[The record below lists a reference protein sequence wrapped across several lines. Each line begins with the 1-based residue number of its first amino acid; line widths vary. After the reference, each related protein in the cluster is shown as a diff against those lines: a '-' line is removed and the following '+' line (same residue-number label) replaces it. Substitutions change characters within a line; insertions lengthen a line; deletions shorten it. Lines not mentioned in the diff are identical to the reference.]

1 MRPPRALVVVEDPDV
16 RRVAV
21 EAALVAGGD
30 ADFSEGLPETRRAL
44 ERRPV
49 SVVVV
54 GGGLPVGRL
63 EELLTAARSIRPAA
77 AILVLGGSTDDERL
91 LEAGVFDVLPLP
103 VDAAVLGRALRRAAH
118 EHEILEELHRLRS
131 RRATPG
137 PLDPIVGRSEPMAV
151 LRERLGAVAARD
163 DSVLL
168 VGERGSGRELGARTL
183 HALSPR
189 RGEPFVRID
198 CGLLGDFAEG
208 SREAEWAAE
217 ALERAGGGTVFLR
230 EADRL
235 PRGRQRQLI
244 EALSGGRGTA
254 RLATSASSDLERES
268 AEEGFDGILRALLAR
283 EVLRVPPLRDRGRD
297 VVLIARHHVEAVCAM
312 NGLPVAQIAP
322 ATVSL
327 LERYAWPGNV
337 RELRE
342 TMERA
347 LTLATRGVLQPEHL
361 PESLRDAVEGTGTD
375 EAASAPRRFREA
387 KRRVVDSFEKSY
399 LEELLAWHGGNV
411 TAAAEQAGMLRSA
424 LQRLLRKH
432 DLRSSD
438 FRREVRGAS
447 ESLRETPS

>member
-1 MRPPRALVVVEDPDV
+1 LIVVEDPEI
-16 RRVAV
+16 RRAAV
-21 EAALVAGGD
+21 EAALAVFVD
-30 ADFSEGLPETRRAL
+30 AESSEGLADLRGAL

-54 GGGLPVGRL
+54 GGGLPAGRL
-63 EELLTAARSIRPAA
+63 DGLLASVRAIRPDA
-77 AILVLGGSTDDERL
+77 AIVVVGDRADDERL
-91 LEAGVFDVLPLP
+91 LEAGAFDVLQPP
-103 VDAAVLGRALRRAAH
+103 VDAAALGRALRRAAH

-131 RRATPG
+131 RRSRPS

-163 DSVLL
+163 DAVLL
-168 VGERGSGRELGARTL
+168 IGERGSGRELGARTL

-189 RGEPFVRID
+189 RGEPFVRVD
-198 CGLLGDFAEG
+198 CALLG
-208 SREAEWAAE
+208 EADSGPEDDEWAAD
-217 ALERAGGGTVFLR
+217 ALDRAGGGTVFLGGV
-230 EADRL
+230 DRL
-235 PRGRQRQLI
+235 PRCRQRKLLD
-244 EALSGGRGTA
+244 ALSGAGGRGAA
-254 RLATSASSDLERES
+254 RLAASAASDLERQS
-268 AEEGFDGILRALLAR
+268 RDGGFDAALRALLAR
-283 EVLRVPPLRDRGRD
+283 EVLRVPPLRERGRD
-297 VVLIARHHVEAVCAM
+297 IVLIARHHVESVCAM

-347 LTLATRGVLQPEHL
+347 LTLATRGVLQPDHL
-361 PESLRDAVEGTGTD
+361 PETLRESVGGGGD
-375 EAASAPRRFREA
+375 ESAASAPRRFRDA

-399 LEELLAWHGGNV
+399 LEELLAWHRGNV

-432 DLRSSD
+432 DLHSSD
-438 FRREVRGAS
+438 YRRGVRTMQDTLG
-447 ESLRETPS
+447 ETPS